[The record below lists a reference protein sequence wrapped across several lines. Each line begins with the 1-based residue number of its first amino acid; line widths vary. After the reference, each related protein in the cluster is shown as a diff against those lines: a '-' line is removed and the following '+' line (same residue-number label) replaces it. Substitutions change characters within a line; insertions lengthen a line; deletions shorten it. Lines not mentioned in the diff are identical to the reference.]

1 MSDGAA
7 VHGYTLTA
15 PMSASAG
22 MLAIFSDQAAVQ
34 RMLDFEA
41 ALARAEAVHGVI
53 PADAVAP
60 IAACCQVAHMDL
72 PALAQAATAAGNL
85 AIPLVRQLTAAVLR
99 QDADAGKYV
108 HWGATSQDAI
118 DTGLVLQLRDAFDLI
133 DADLAALAGALA
145 GLARA
150 HRDTTMVGRTWMQHA
165 LPTSL
170 GLKMA
175 GCLDAL
181 MRHQQRMQEIRHRA
195 LALQFGGAAG
205 TLASLGD
212 KGLAV
217 AASLARELGL
227 SLPDLPWHT
236 QRDRVAEVAT
246 VLGLLTGTLGK
257 MARDISLLM
266 QTDVGE
272 AAEPAAPGRGGSST
286 MPHKRNPVGCAIALT
301 AAVRVPA
308 LVSTM
313 LSGMVQE
320 HERALGGWQAEWDTL
335 PDIVL
340 LTSGAL
346 RQMRDVAAGLQVDA
360 KRMAANLALTHGLIM
375 GESVML
381 ALGAAIGRMAA
392 HKLVEQAS
400 AQAAA
405 SGRHL
410 RDVLGSDAEVFR
422 HLSPEALDKLLD
434 PANYRGE
441 AGAFIDRVLA
451 RYQRSLQEQSVETNE
466 WLT

>member
-1 MSDGAA
+1 MSENL
-7 VHGYTLTA
+7 GYSGFTLTG
-15 PMSASAG
+15 PMSASAD
-22 MLAIFSDQAAVQ
+22 MLPVFSDQAAVQ

-41 ALARAEAVHGVI
+41 ALARAEAAHGVI
-53 PADAVAP
+53 PASAAAP
-60 IAACCQVAHMDL
+60 IAACCKVASLDL
-72 PALAQAATAAGNL
+72 PALAQAAAAAGNL
-85 AIPLVRQLTAAVLR
+85 AIPLVKQLTAAVLR
-99 QDADAGKYV
+99 EDAEAGKYV

-118 DTGLVLQLRDAFDLI
+118 DTGLVLQLRDALALI
-133 DADLAALAGALA
+133 DADLAALADALA
-145 GLARA
+145 GLARN

-165 LPTSL
+165 LPTSF
-170 GLKMA
+170 GLKAA
-175 GCLDAL
+175 GCLDAML
-181 MRHQQRMQEIRHRA
+181 RHRQRLDEVRGRA

-212 KGLAV
+212 QGLAV
-217 AASLARELGL
+217 AATLAQELGL

-236 QRDRVAEVAT
+236 QRDRMAEVAT

-266 QTDVGE
+266 QTDVAE
-272 AAEPAAPGRGGSST
+272 VAEPSAPGRGGSST
-286 MPHKRNPVGCAIALT
+286 MPHKRNPVGCAAALT
-301 AAVRVPA
+301 AAVRVPG

-360 KRMAANLALTHGLIM
+360 ARMRANLDLTHGLIM
-375 GESVML
+375 GEAAML
-381 ALGAAIGRMAA
+381 ALGATIGRMAA

-400 AQAAA
+400 QQAAA

-410 RDVLGSDAEVFR
+410 RAVLGSDVEVGR
-422 HLSPEALDKLLD
+422 HLTTEALDKLFD

-441 AGAFIDRVLA
+441 AGAFVDRVLDSYELS
-451 RYQRSLQEQSVETNE
+451 RHVHNKETKA
-466 WLT
+466 

>member
-1 MSDGAA
+1 
-7 VHGYTLTA
+7 
-15 PMSASAG
+15 MSASSD
-22 MLAIFSDQAAVQ
+22 MLPVFSDQAAVQ

-41 ALARAEAVHGVI
+41 ALARAEAAHGLI
-53 PADAVAP
+53 PAAVVAP
-60 IAACCQVAHMDL
+60 IAACCKAASLDL
-72 PALAQAATAAGNL
+72 PALAQAAAAAGNL
-85 AIPLVRQLTAAVLR
+85 AIPLVKQLTAAVLR
-99 QDADAGKYV
+99 EDAEAGKYV

-118 DTGLVLQLRDAFDLI
+118 DTGLVLQLRDALDLI
-133 DADLAALAGALA
+133 DADLVALADGLA
-145 GLARA
+145 GLART

-170 GLKMA
+170 GLKAA
-175 GCLDAL
+175 GSLDAVL
-181 MRHQQRMQEIRHRA
+181 RHRQRLKEVRGRA

-217 AASLARELGL
+217 AATLAQELGL

-257 MARDISLLM
+257 LARDISLLM
-266 QTDVGE
+266 QTDVAE
-272 AAEPAAPGRGGSST
+272 VAEPSAPGRGGSST
-286 MPHKRNPVGCAIALT
+286 MPHKRNPVGCAAALT
-301 AAVRVPA
+301 AAMRVPA

-346 RQMRDVAAGLQVDA
+346 RQMRDVTAGLQVDA
-360 KRMAANLALTHGLIM
+360 ARMRANLDLTHGLIM
-375 GESVML
+375 GEAVML
-381 ALGAAIGRMAA
+381 ALGATIGRMAA

-400 AQAAA
+400 QQAAA

-410 RDVLGSDAEVFR
+410 REVLGSDAAVGR
-422 HLSPEALDKLLD
+422 HLSADALDKLFD

-441 AGAFIDRVLA
+441 AGAFVDRVLGSYE
-451 RYQRSLQEQSVETNE
+451 RIGHERKEETG
-466 WLT
+466 T

>member
-1 MSDGAA
+1 MSEHLGSN
-7 VHGYTLTA
+7 GFTLTG
-15 PMSASAG
+15 PMSASAD
-22 MLAIFSDQAAVQ
+22 MLPVFSDQAAVQ

-41 ALARAEAVHGVI
+41 ALARAEAAHGVI
-53 PADAVAP
+53 PASAAAP
-60 IAACCQVAHMDL
+60 IAACCKAARMDL
-72 PALAQAATAAGNL
+72 PALAQAAAAAGNL
-85 AIPLVRQLTAAVLR
+85 AIPLLRQLTAAVLR
-99 QDADAGKYV
+99 EDAEAGKYV

-118 DTGLVLQLRDAFDLI
+118 DTGLVLQLRDALGLI
-133 DADLAALAGALA
+133 DADLAALADALA
-145 GLARA
+145 SLARA

-170 GLKMA
+170 GLKAA
-175 GCLDAL
+175 GCLDAVL
-181 MRHQQRMQEIRHRA
+181 RHQQRLREVRGRA

-217 AASLARELGL
+217 AATLAQELGL

-236 QRDRVAEVAT
+236 QRDRVAEAAT

-266 QTDVGE
+266 QTDVAE
-272 AAEPAAPGRGGSST
+272 AAEPSAPGRGGSST
-286 MPHKRNPVGCAIALT
+286 MPHKRNPVGCAAALT
-301 AAVRVPA
+301 AAMRVPA

-346 RQMRDVAAGLQVDA
+346 RQMRDIAAGLQVDA
-360 KRMAANLALTHGLIM
+360 ARMRANLDMTHGLIM
-375 GESVML
+375 GEAVML
-381 ALGAAIGRMAA
+381 ALGATIGRMAA

-400 AQAAA
+400 LQAAA

-410 RDVLGSDAEVFR
+410 REVLGSDAEVGR
-422 HLSPEALDKLLD
+422 HLTADALDKLFD

-441 AGAFIDRVLA
+441 ASAFVDRVLGS
-451 RYQRSLQEQSVETNE
+451 YERSRHEHKKETKA
-466 WLT
+466 

>member
-1 MSDGAA
+1 MSENLGAN
-7 VHGYTLTA
+7 GFTLTG
-15 PMSASAG
+15 PMSASAD
-22 MLAIFSDQAAVQ
+22 MLPVFSDQAAVQ

-41 ALARAEAVHGVI
+41 ALARAEAAHGVI
-53 PADAVAP
+53 PASAVTP
-60 IAACCQVAHMDL
+60 IETCCKAARMDL
-72 PALAQAATAAGNL
+72 PALAGAAAAAGNL

-99 QDADAGKYV
+99 EDAEAGKYV

-118 DTGLVLQLRDAFDLI
+118 DTGLVLQLRDAFDLL
-133 DADLAALAGALA
+133 DADLAALADALA
-145 GLARA
+145 SLARA

-170 GLKMA
+170 GLKAA
-175 GCLDAL
+175 GCLDAVL
-181 MRHQQRMQEIRHRA
+181 RHQQRLREVRQRA

-217 AASLARELGL
+217 AATLAQELGL

-236 QRDRVAEVAT
+236 QRDRMAEVAT

-257 MARDISLLM
+257 MARDVSLLM
-266 QTDVGE
+266 QTDVAE
-272 AAEPAAPGRGGSST
+272 VAEPSAPGRGGSST
-286 MPHKRNPVGCAIALT
+286 MPHKRNPVGCAAALT
-301 AAVRVPA
+301 AAMRVPA

-313 LSGMVQE
+313 LSGLVQE

-340 LTSGAL
+340 LTSSAL

-360 KRMAANLALTHGLIM
+360 ARMRANLDISHGLIM
-375 GESVML
+375 GEAVML
-381 ALGAAIGRMAA
+381 ALGATIGRMAA
-392 HKLVEQAS
+392 HKLVEHAS
-400 AQAAA
+400 EQAAA
-405 SGRHL
+405 GGRHL
-410 RDVLGSDAEVFR
+410 REVLGSDAEVGR
-422 HLSPEALDKLLD
+422 HLSSEALDKLCD

-441 AGAFIDRVLA
+441 AGAFVDRVLGS
-451 RYQRSLQEQSVETNE
+451 YERSKQVEKKETKA
-466 WLT
+466 

>member
-1 MSDGAA
+1 MSEDVG
-7 VHGYTLTA
+7 HGGYTLTG
-15 PMSASAG
+15 PMSASAD
-22 MLAIFSDQAAVQ
+22 MLPVFSDRAAVQ

-41 ALARAEAVHGVI
+41 ALARAEAAHGVI
-53 PADAVAP
+53 PASAVAP
-60 IAACCQVAHMDL
+60 IAACCKAARMDL
-72 PALAQAATAAGNL
+72 PALAQAAASAGNL
-85 AIPLVRQLTAAVLR
+85 AIPLVKQLTAAVLR
-99 QDADAGKYV
+99 EDAEAGKYV

-118 DTGLVLQLRDAFDLI
+118 DTGLVLQLCDALALI
-133 DADLAALAGALA
+133 DADLAALADALA
-145 GLARA
+145 GLARN

-170 GLKMA
+170 GLKAA
-175 GCLDAL
+175 GCLDAVL
-181 MRHQQRMQEIRHRA
+181 RHRQRLEEVRGRA
-195 LALQFGGAAG
+195 LVLQFGGAAG

-212 KGLAV
+212 RGLAV
-217 AASLARELGL
+217 AATLAQELGL

-236 QRDRVAEVAT
+236 QRDRMAEVAT

-266 QTDVGE
+266 QTDVAE
-272 AAEPAAPGRGGSST
+272 VAEPSAPGRGGSST
-286 MPHKRNPVGCAIALT
+286 MPHKRNPVGCAAALT
-301 AAVRVPA
+301 SAMRVPA

-360 KRMAANLALTHGLIM
+360 ARMRANLNLTHGLIM
-375 GESVML
+375 GEAVML
-381 ALGAAIGRMAA
+381 ALGATIGRMAA
-392 HKLVEQAS
+392 HKLVEHAS
-400 AQAAA
+400 QQAAA

-410 RDVLGSDAEVFR
+410 RAVLGSDAEVGR
-422 HLSPEALDKLLD
+422 HLSAGALDQLFD

-441 AGAFIDRVLA
+441 AGAFVDRVLDS
-451 RYQRSLQEQSVETNE
+451 YERSRHQHKKETKA
-466 WLT
+466 